1 MEVWNKSIY
10 ERQLGGN
17 ILVVGKTACVKTYF
31 FQKLGLQIFFG
42 ILVKTE
48 WATGI
53 EIVEQ
58 REAKR
63 KVTKLNFI

>member
-1 MEVWNKSIY
+1 M
-10 ERQLGGN
+10 
-17 ILVVGKTACVKTYF
+17 GKTACVKTYF